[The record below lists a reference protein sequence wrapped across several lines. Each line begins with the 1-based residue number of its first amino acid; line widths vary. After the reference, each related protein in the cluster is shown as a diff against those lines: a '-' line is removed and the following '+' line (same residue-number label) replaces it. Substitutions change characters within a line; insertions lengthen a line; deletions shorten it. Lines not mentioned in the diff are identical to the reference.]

1 MLPEPADWSDW
12 GDNVTAMNEDKAHSG
27 RALVVVIDDE
37 VDAHPDTIGALVSE
51 LLAEDGFIVDAVV
64 GVRSDVDEIRHALE
78 TAVVGGVDA
87 VITLGGTGA
96 GLRDVTPEAT
106 EEILDKRLLGIEQ
119 AIRFSAIGASVMD
132 AVTSR
137 GVAGISGSTVIVNI
151 ASSRAAVRDGMSTV
165 APLVAFVVNELSADF
180 DEFDDDELAELG
192 DSADFDEADMDFSR
206 N

>member
-1 MLPEPADWSDW
+1 MWVEPAELS
-12 GDNVTAMNEDKAHSG
+12 GRSDNVTAMNEDKAHAG

-137 GVAGISGSTVIVNI
+137 GVVGISGSTVIVNI
-151 ASSRAAVRDGMSTV
+151 ASSRAAIRDGMSTV
-165 APLVAFVVNELSADF
+165 APLVAFVVNELSEGLDDLD
-180 DEFDDDELAELG
+180 DEFAELG
-192 DSADFDEADMDFSR
+192 DGADFSDADMDFSR

>member
-1 MLPEPADWSDW
+1 
-12 GDNVTAMNEDKAHSG
+12 MNDRAHAG
-27 RALVVVIDDE
+27 RALVVVVDDE
-37 VDAHPDTIGALVSE
+37 VDTHPDKVGALVSE

-64 GVRSDVDEIRHALE
+64 GVRSDLDEVRHALE

-106 EEILDKRLLGIEQ
+106 EEILDKRLLGVEQ
-119 AIRFSAIGASVMD
+119 AIRFSAIGASVID

-137 GVAGISGSTVIVNI
+137 GVAGISGSTVIVNL
-151 ASSRAAVRDGMSTV
+151 AASRAAIRDGMSTV
-165 APLVAFVVNELSADF
+165 APLVAYIIGELSEELEGF
-180 DEFDDDELAELG
+180 DELEELEEAPE
-192 DSADFDEADMDFSR
+192 FTEADMDFSR